1 MHEALFWLYLANAT
15 LLINHEIDSAY
26 WREWNLFFPAK
37 DEVTQASENRNMA
50 FFLLAHLPLV
60 FLILYGLVE
69 VYNLTNAGL
78 VISLL
83 LACGGLFAFCAH
95 MFFLRKGRQEFN
107 TPLSLLVLIITLPV
121 SLAQGI
127 CTVLLLFR

>member
-1 MHEALFWLYLANAT
+1 VHEALFWLYLANAT

-37 DEVTQASENRNMA
+37 GEVTPASENRNMA

-60 FLILYGLVE
+60 FLILYGLVG
-69 VYNLTNAGL
+69 VYNRTNAGL

-83 LACGGLFAFCAH
+83 LAGGGLFAFCAH
-95 MFFLRKGRQEFN
+95 MFFLRKGHKEFN
-107 TPLSLLVLIITLPV
+107 TPVSLLVLIATLPV
-121 SLAQGI
+121 SLAQGV
-127 CTVLLLFR
+127 CTLVLLFQ

>member
-1 MHEALFWLYLANAT
+1 MHEMLFWLYLANAT

-37 DEVTQASENRNMA
+37 GEVTPASENRNMS

-69 VYNLTNAGL
+69 VYNRSNAGL
-78 VISLL
+78 ILSLVL
-83 LACGGLFAFCAH
+83 SCGGLFAFCAH

-107 TPLSLLVLIITLPV
+107 TPLSLLVLIVTLPV

-127 CTVLLLFR
+127 CTVLLLFQ